1 MQPNN
6 RMNKILSFIC
16 ILTNLLACTTKPN
29 KPISSLTQEELK
41 QYVNTLSLYLNAD
54 TNLIAKRRQF
64 YQLLKKYINTEG
76 KIDSIYYIKNI
87 AHVDSVIH
95 KAIGLVEQSNAN
107 DLLSLLEKERH
118 NIYAHPCNT
127 IDNEI
132 ALHNLLIQLYN
143 KAYKENTDEYYS
155 KIIDLALYD
164 KLHLTGLLENEQYT
178 PYYIHNLTS
187 LVDLYM
193 CANRYTEA
201 IQTGRELCEFTKDE
215 DNSLYIQCVLLL
227 GSAYK
232 EAGLTEQQDSC
243 INSIKHFSEFEE
255 IYDAYMKQ

>member
-1 MQPNN
+1 MKEP
-6 RMNKILSFIC
+6 C
-16 ILTNLLACTTKPN
+16 
-29 KPISSLTQEELK
+29 
-41 QYVNTLSLYLNAD
+41 
-54 TNLIAKRRQF
+54 
-64 YQLLKKYINTEG
+64 
-76 KIDSIYYIKNI
+76 
-87 AHVDSVIH
+87 HVDSVIH

-193 CANRYTEA
+193 CANRYAEA

-227 GSAYK
+227 SSAYK
-232 EAGLTEQQDSC
+232 EAGMTEQQDSC
-243 INSIKHFSEFEE
+243 INSIKHFSKFEE
-255 IYDAYMKQ
+255 IYDAYMKH

>member
-1 MQPNN
+1 M
-6 RMNKILSFIC
+6 KAVITFIF
-16 ILTNLLACTTKPN
+16 LLALSACSAKPD
-29 KPISSLTQEELK
+29 KPANPFSKEEQE
-41 QYVNTLSLYLNAD
+41 QYVNTLSLYLQAD
-54 TNLIAKRRQF
+54 SSLIAERNRF
-64 YQLLKKYINTEG
+64 FQLLLKHMDAEET
-76 KIDSIYYIKNI
+76 DSAYYMENI

-95 KAIGLVEQSNAN
+95 KAIGLVERGNAD
-107 DLLSLLEKERH
+107 DLLSLLEKERN

-193 CANRYTEA
+193 CANRYAEA

-227 GSAYK
+227 SSAYK
-232 EAGLTEQQDSC
+232 EAGMTEQQDSC
-243 INSIKHFSEFEE
+243 INSIKHFSKFEE
-255 IYDAYMKQ
+255 IYDAYMKH

>member
-1 MQPNN
+1 M
-6 RMNKILSFIC
+6 KAVITFIF
-16 ILTNLLACTTKPN
+16 LLALSACSAKPD
-29 KPISSLTQEELK
+29 KPANPFSKEEQE
-41 QYVNTLSLYLNAD
+41 QYVNTLSLYLQAD
-54 TNLIAKRRQF
+54 SGLIAERNQF
-64 YQLLKKYINTEG
+64 FQLLLKHMDAEET
-76 KIDSIYYIKNI
+76 DSAYYMENI

-95 KAIGLVEQSNAN
+95 KAIGLVERGNAD
-107 DLLSLLEKERH
+107 DLLSLLEKERN

-132 ALHNLLIQLYN
+132 ALHNMLIQLYN
-143 KAYKENTDEYYS
+143 KTYKENTDEYYS
-155 KIIDLALYD
+155 KIIDLAEYS
-164 KLHLTGLLENEQYT
+164 KLHILGLLDNEQYI
-178 PYYIHNLTS
+178 PYYIHNQTS

-232 EAGLTEQQDSC
+232 EAGMTEQQDSC

>member
-1 MQPNN
+1 MLN
-6 RMNKILSFIC
+6 RLF
-16 ILTNLLACTTKPN
+16 LLVSAVLALYACQSKPN
-29 KPISSLTQEELK
+29 KANSTPLTQEE
-41 QYVNTLSLYLNAD
+41 QEVCVNTLSLYLNAD
-54 TNLIAKRRQF
+54 SNLIAERNQF
-64 YQLLKKYINTEG
+64 FQLLREHTDAG
-76 KIDSIYYIKNI
+76 MDSTYYMQNI

-95 KAIGLVEQSNAN
+95 KAIELVKQGEADGLLA
-107 DLLSLLEKERH
+107 LLEQEKH
-118 NIYAHPCNT
+118 HFYAHPCNT

-132 ALHNLLIQLYN
+132 ALHNMLIQLYN
-143 KAYKENTDEYYS
+143 KVYKENTDEYYS
-155 KIIDLALYD
+155 KIIDLALCD

-193 CANRYTEA
+193 CANRYAEA

-232 EAGLTEQQDSC
+232 EAGMTEQQDSC

>member
-1 MQPNN
+1 M
-6 RMNKILSFIC
+6 KTVITFIF
-16 ILTNLLACTTKPN
+16 LLALSACSAKPDKVANLFTK
-29 KPISSLTQEELK
+29 EERE
-41 QYVNTLSLYLNAD
+41 QYVNTLSLYLQAD
-54 TNLIAKRRQF
+54 SSLIAERNRF
-64 YQLLKKYINTEG
+64 FQLLLKHMDAEET
-76 KIDSIYYIKNI
+76 DSAYYMENI

-95 KAIGLVEQSNAN
+95 KAIGLVERGNAD
-107 DLLSLLEKERH
+107 DLLSLLEKERN

-232 EAGLTEQQDSC
+232 EAGMTEQQDSC

>member
-1 MQPNN
+1 M
-6 RMNKILSFIC
+6 KAVITFIF
-16 ILTNLLACTTKPN
+16 LLALSACSAKPD
-29 KPISSLTQEELK
+29 KPANPFSKEEQE
-41 QYVNTLSLYLNAD
+41 QYVNTLSLYLQAD
-54 TNLIAKRRQF
+54 SGLIAERNQF
-64 YQLLKKYINTEG
+64 FQLLLKHMDAEET
-76 KIDSIYYIKNI
+76 DSAYYMENI

-95 KAIGLVEQSNAN
+95 KAIGLVERGNAD
-107 DLLSLLEKERH
+107 DLLSLLEKERN

-232 EAGLTEQQDSC
+232 EAGMTEQQDSC

>member
-1 MQPNN
+1 M
-6 RMNKILSFIC
+6 KAVITFIF
-16 ILTNLLACTTKPN
+16 LLALSACSAKPD
-29 KPISSLTQEELK
+29 KPANPFSKEEQE
-41 QYVNTLSLYLNAD
+41 QYVNTLSLYLQAD
-54 TNLIAKRRQF
+54 SSLIAERNRF
-64 YQLLKKYINTEG
+64 FQLLLKHMDAEET
-76 KIDSIYYIKNI
+76 DSAYYMENI

-95 KAIGLVEQSNAN
+95 KAIGLVERGNAD
-107 DLLSLLEKERH
+107 DLLSLLEKERN

-132 ALHNLLIQLYN
+132 ALHNMLIQLYN
-143 KAYKENTDEYYS
+143 KTYKENTDEYYS

-232 EAGLTEQQDSC
+232 EAGMTEQQDSC

>member
-1 MQPNN
+1 M
-6 RMNKILSFIC
+6 
-16 ILTNLLACTTKPN
+16 
-29 KPISSLTQEELK
+29 
-41 QYVNTLSLYLNAD
+41 
-54 TNLIAKRRQF
+54 
-64 YQLLKKYINTEG
+64 
-76 KIDSIYYIKNI
+76 
-87 AHVDSVIH
+87 
-95 KAIGLVEQSNAN
+95 
-107 DLLSLLEKERH
+107 LEKERH

-232 EAGLTEQQDSC
+232 EAGMTEQQDSC

>member
-1 MQPNN
+1 M
-6 RMNKILSFIC
+6 KTAITFIF
-16 ILTNLLACTTKPN
+16 LLALSACSAKPD
-29 KPISSLTQEELK
+29 KPANPFSKEEQE
-41 QYVNTLSLYLNAD
+41 QYVNTLSLYLQAD
-54 TNLIAKRRQF
+54 SGLIAERNQF
-64 YQLLKKYINTEG
+64 FQLLLKHMDAEET
-76 KIDSIYYIKNI
+76 DSAYYMENI

-95 KAIGLVEQSNAN
+95 KAIGLVEQGNAD
-107 DLLSLLEKERH
+107 DLLSLLEKERN

-132 ALHNLLIQLYN
+132 ALHNMFIQLYN

-155 KIIDLALYD
+155 KIIDLAEYS
-164 KLHLTGLLENEQYT
+164 KLHILGLLENEQYT

-232 EAGLTEQQDSC
+232 EAGMTEQQDSC

>member
-1 MQPNN
+1 M
-6 RMNKILSFIC
+6 KAAIIFIFILALS
-16 ILTNLLACTTKPN
+16 ACSAKPDKPANPFTKEE
-29 KPISSLTQEELK
+29 QE
-41 QYVNTLSLYLNAD
+41 QYVNTLSLYLQAD
-54 TNLIAKRRQF
+54 SSLIAERNQF
-64 YQLLKKYINTEG
+64 FQFLLKH
-76 KIDSIYYIKNI
+76 IDAEEKDSAYYMENI

-95 KAIGLVEQSNAN
+95 KAIGLVEQGNMDN
-107 DLLSLLEKERH
+107 LLTLLEQERY
-118 NIYAHPCNT
+118 NIYAHPCNN

-132 ALHNLLIQLYN
+132 ALHNMLIQLYN
-143 KAYKENTDEYYS
+143 KACKENTDEYYS
-155 KIIDLALYD
+155 KIIDLAEYS
-164 KLHLTGLLENEQYT
+164 KLHILGLLDNEQQYI

-232 EAGLTEQQDSC
+232 EAGMTEQQDSC